1 MAALPP
7 PTALAQLGQPGGRV
21 GCDAGG
27 EVVEHHVALAAL
39 EPELA
44 PQIRRI
50 RVGQGAGRQSP
61 LAGQLQRR
69 PYRYDR
75 RLGARDRGA
84 AAIDLVGR
92 PHDAQRRHDG
102 ERRQGH
108 GQQAEELGTDRG
120 GAHDSQRRG
129 RCLRP
134 DQLVKPSASRP
145 DQVRRHFGPG
155 QPEGRGPFTRCRQRP
170 LRAPSGGP
178 VGSGITMEIGIII
191 AVVAV
196 VILGAVAFAAR
207 RPARG
212 GVLEPP
218 PPPEAPPAEPV
229 DEELAAQVEDALAA
243 VHDEASRATTLE
255 APPPAPEAP
264 APPAVRPSFRDRLA
278 KARGALGGYLGSIRS
293 RKVDA
298 ETWEELEEALI
309 RADVGVATTQ
319 RVLDDLQATAK
330 AEGITEPEVML
341 DRLKSELKGV
351 LAEGDRSLRFEPG
364 RPNVWLFVGVN
375 GVGKTTTI
383 GKIARRQLDQGRSV
397 IMAAADTF
405 RAAAPEQLGLWAE
418 RTGAD
423 IVRGSE
429 GGDPSA
435 VVFDAVQRAAARG
448 NDLVLADT
456 AGRLHTKTNLMDE
469 LRKVRRVAD
478 REPGTV
484 TEVLLVLDAT
494 TGQNGLAQAQQFTE
508 AVDVTGV
515 VLTKLD
521 GSAKGGIAVAI
532 QASLGIPIKLVGLGE
547 TVDDLVE
554 FDPDEFVEALFA

>member
-1 MAALPP
+1 
-7 PTALAQLGQPGGRV
+7 
-21 GCDAGG
+21 
-27 EVVEHHVALAAL
+27 
-39 EPELA
+39 
-44 PQIRRI
+44 
-50 RVGQGAGRQSP
+50 
-61 LAGQLQRR
+61 
-69 PYRYDR
+69 
-75 RLGARDRGA
+75 
-84 AAIDLVGR
+84 
-92 PHDAQRRHDG
+92 
-102 ERRQGH
+102 
-108 GQQAEELGTDRG
+108 
-120 GAHDSQRRG
+120 
-129 RCLRP
+129 
-134 DQLVKPSASRP
+134 
-145 DQVRRHFGPG
+145 
-155 QPEGRGPFTRCRQRP
+155 
-170 LRAPSGGP
+170 
-178 VGSGITMEIGIII
+178 MEIGIII

-196 VILGAVAFAAR
+196 VILSAVAFAAR
-207 RPARG
+207 RTARG

-330 AEGITEPEVML
+330 AEGITEPEVLL

-521 GSAKGGIAVAI
+521 GSAKGGIALAI

-547 TVDDLVE
+547 GVGDLVE
-554 FDPDEFVEALFA
+554 FDHDEFVEALFA